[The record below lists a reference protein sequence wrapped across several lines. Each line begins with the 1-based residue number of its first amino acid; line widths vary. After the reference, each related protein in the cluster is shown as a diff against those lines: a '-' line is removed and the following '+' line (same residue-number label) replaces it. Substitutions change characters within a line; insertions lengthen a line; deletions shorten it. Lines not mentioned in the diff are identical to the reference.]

1 MNQLIVSRVVANQV
15 EDLQIISRSTF
26 FETFAEYNS
35 DEDMSNY
42 LEKDMSIQQLTNEFN
57 NPDSLFYFVSS
68 DNKVVG
74 YLKLNSVNLERS
86 ASNKKGIEIARIYV
100 LREFHG
106 SSAGQLL
113 FNTALTVAQKNHCD
127 YIWLGVWENNPR
139 AIRFYEKNGFKIT
152 GNKKFILGDDV
163 QNDFIMVR
171 SI

>member
-1 MNQLIVSRVVANQV
+1 MNQLIVSRVVVNQV
-15 EDLQIISRSTF
+15 EELQIISRKTF

-35 DEDMSNY
+35 DSDMANY

-57 NPDSLFYFVSS
+57 NPESFFYFVSL

-74 YLKLNSVNLERS
+74 YLKLNLANLEGS
-86 ASNKKGIEIARIYV
+86 DSHKKGIEVARVYV

-106 SSAGQLL
+106 SGAGQLL
-113 FNTALTVAQKNHCD
+113 FNTAMKIAQENNCD

-139 AIRFYEKNGFKIT
+139 AIRFYEKNGFEIT